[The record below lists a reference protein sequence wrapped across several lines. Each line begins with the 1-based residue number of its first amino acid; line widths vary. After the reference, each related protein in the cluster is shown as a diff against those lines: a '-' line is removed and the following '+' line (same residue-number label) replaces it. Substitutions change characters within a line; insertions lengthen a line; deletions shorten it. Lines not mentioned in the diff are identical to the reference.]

1 MGGGG
6 EVPVN
11 TLCLTISCCRC
22 MGFAVGLSSGVI
34 GLCVGRVLY
43 MEFFHVIN
51 ENVLY
56 LF

>member
-1 MGGGG
+1 
-6 EVPVN
+6 
-11 TLCLTISCCRC
+11 

-43 MEFFHVIN
+43 MEFFHVIT

-56 LF
+56 LFYACFFIMCLSFYVIDRILSI

>member
-1 MGGGG
+1 
-6 EVPVN
+6 
-11 TLCLTISCCRC
+11 

-43 MEFFHVIN
+43 MEFFHVIT